1 MEVNE
6 KESKLV
12 GKLIMERVSKQ
23 YKQKHALQP
32 FSMKMN
38 EGECVVLCGGNGAG
52 KSTILNI
59 LAGISKPT
67 AGTVVLNGIEMEK
80 DKMAYVTY
88 IGYMPDEFLAQGE
101 MSVREFLAFYASLR
115 MVPRDKINQII
126 TQIGLSEKQSEQVKA
141 LSKGMRQRLL
151 LGQAILDEPDLLIM
165 DEPTNGLDPF
175 WINEFIELIHTLKKK
190 GMMIIFSTH
199 MMDVAAEVGDR
210 IMFIQEGKLAQS
222 LDNDG
227 KDIPGFTRRLLELY
241 RSNEG

>member
-6 KESKLV
+6 KESKLD
-12 GKLIMERVSKQ
+12 GNLIMERVSKQ
-23 YKQKHALQP
+23 YKQKHALHP
-32 FSMKMN
+32 FSMKMS

-67 AGTVVLNGIEMEK
+67 TGTVVLNGIEMEK

-115 MVPRDKINQII
+115 MVTRDKIDQII

>member
-1 MEVNE
+1 
-6 KESKLV
+6 
-12 GKLIMERVSKQ
+12 
-23 YKQKHALQP
+23 
-32 FSMKMN
+32 
-38 EGECVVLCGGNGAG
+38 
-52 KSTILNI
+52 
-59 LAGISKPT
+59 
-67 AGTVVLNGIEMEK
+67 
-80 DKMAYVTY
+80 Y

-115 MVPRDKINQII
+115 MVTRDKIDQII

>member
-1 MEVNE
+1 MEVKE
-6 KESKLV
+6 KESKLE
-12 GKLIMERVSKQ
+12 GNLFMKEVSKQ
-23 YKQKHALQP
+23 YKQKQALYP
-32 FSMKMN
+32 FSMQMS

-67 AGTVVLNGIEMEK
+67 AGSVLLNGIEMEK

-101 MSVREFLAFYASLR
+101 MTVKEFLQFYASLR
-115 MVPRDKINQII
+115 IVTQEKIDQII
-126 TQIGLSEKQSEQVKA
+126 SQVGLNEKQNEQVKA

-175 WINEFIELIHTLKKK
+175 WITEFVELIRELKRK
-190 GMMIIFSTH
+190 GMMIVFSTH

-210 IMFIQEGKLAQS
+210 ILFIHEGKLAQS
-222 LDNDG
+222 LANDG
-227 KDIPGFTRRLLELY
+227 KDITGFTKRLLDLY
-241 RSNEG
+241 RSK